1 MRMGLRAID
10 PDLRRRQV
18 DILRDLSARESP
30 RVLLLFVAVIVMFDL
45 GYAAIGI
52 FPPPLYYLTDVIQ
65 GTYNVVVAVLLLRR
79 LVPVAWA
86 PALFASAI
94 VVNNLAMN
102 VQYVLVG
109 YSAVGVILLLLAS
122 YGALTLMW
130 RPFLVSAAIMAV
142 VTTYTLVTNDPENGP
157 GWALTV
163 YTALAI
169 SAAILYGRKRS
180 AIDLAL
186 AQRTIE
192 EMATRDA
199 LTGLLNRHGLGLASP
214 LLVSMVERA
223 GTPIF
228 AMFVDIAGLKQVND
242 TYGHAVGDTV
252 IKRTAEALEG
262 QCRDADL
269 LCRWGGDEFV
279 ILGAR
284 EAPDVANFAERI
296 VASIDVTGLEGKWTA
311 SVHVGAATGTGESI
325 KSLIMR
331 ADNAMYKTRRADERS

>member
-1 MRMGLRAID
+1 MPKGLRAD
-10 PDLRRRQV
+10 DLDLYNRQV
-18 DILRDLSARESP
+18 QILRDLSARESP
-30 RVLLLFVAVIVMFDL
+30 RVLLLFVAVIIMFDA
-45 GYAAIGI
+45 GYAVIGI
-52 FPPPLYYLTDVIQ
+52 FPPPLYYLTDLIQ
-65 GTYNVVVAVLLLRR
+65 GTYNVVVAILLLRR
-79 LVPVAWA
+79 WVPVAWA

-102 VQYVLVG
+102 VQYVLVR
-109 YSAVGVILLLLAS
+109 YSAVGAILLLLAS

-169 SAAILYGRKRS
+169 SAAILYGRRRS

-199 LTGLLNRHGLGLASP
+199 LTGLLNRHGLSEASP

-223 GTPIF
+223 GTPMF
-228 AMFVDIAGLKQVND
+228 AIFVDVTGLKQVND
-242 TYGHAVGDTV
+242 QHGHGAGDTV
-252 IKRTAEALEG
+252 IARTAQALKV

-279 ILGAR
+279 ILGSG
-284 EAPDVANFAERI
+284 EAPDAGVFADRI
-296 VASIDVTGLEGKWTA
+296 AACTDLTGLEDRWTA
-311 SVHVGAATGTGESI
+311 AVHVGTATGSGETI
-325 KSLIMR
+325 QSLIER
-331 ADNAMYKTRRADERS
+331 ADKAMYEARREVVAD